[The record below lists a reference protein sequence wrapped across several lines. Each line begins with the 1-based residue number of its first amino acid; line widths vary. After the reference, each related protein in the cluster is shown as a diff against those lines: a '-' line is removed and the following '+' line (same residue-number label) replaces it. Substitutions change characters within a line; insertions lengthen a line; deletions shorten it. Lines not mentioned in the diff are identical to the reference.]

1 MAINV
6 RHLHGQKFVKYHS
19 DNVDLHIR
27 KGADSSFILDWSE
40 KSIFFYFFFKEIF
53 FHYLTSADLV

>member
-1 MAINV
+1 MAIV

-40 KSIFFYFFFKEIF
+40 KSICFLFFLQRDIF
-53 FHYLTSADLV
+53 SLSDQC